1 MKKGFIATGILQS
14 AIWQDR
20 EEKRKKNPFFLWPPV
35 LPLRVSSPF
44 PFFSYP
50 LPSALLRIYVYT
62 VYTMFYD
69 VRLNVIVN
77 RGTR

>member
-20 EEKRKKNPFFLWPPV
+20 EKKRKKNPFFFVPSSQSILA
-35 LPLRVSSPF
+35 VSF
-44 PFFSYP
+44 FFSYP
-50 LPSALLRIYVYT
+50 PPSALLRIYVYT